1 MRILE
6 ISLQILFITIEECL
20 KTFIKKDFFIFIHI
34 CCWFCRAQN
43 VAQRKRFVKLV
54 DSVRECGGDVKIFSS
69 MHISGERKLLM
80 LYQHLSITIILYRKY
95 LLIWL
100 KKMQYLKIIGIHAWV
115 LVQHCCMCTLLWA
128 IWSRW
133 FQ

>member
-6 ISLQILFITIEECL
+6 IRLQILFITIEECL
-20 KTFIKKDFFIFIHI
+20 KTFIKKDFIFIHI

-80 LYQHLSITIILYRKY
+80 LYQHLSITIILY
-95 LLIWL
+95 
-100 KKMQYLKIIGIHAWV
+100 IGNI
-115 LVQHCCMCTLLWA
+115 
-128 IWSRW
+128 
-133 FQ
+133 F